1 MKTKNMT
8 TLPTKKS
15 INRSLSWR
23 CGFVLVPLAL
33 VCFGLSPTA
42 KALLPAPSPDGAY
55 PGANTAEG
63 INALHDV
70 NTAVGINNTG
80 VGANALANDT
90 TGYSN
95 VAVGSRALAS
105 NRTGNFNMA
114 IGTE

>member
-1 MKTKNMT
+1 MKT
-8 TLPTKKS
+8 S
-15 INRSLSWR
+15 IPA
-23 CGFVLVPLAL
+23 VLITFAL
-33 VCFGLSPTA
+33 VCVGLSPMA

-70 NTAVGINNTG
+70 NTAVGINNTA
-80 VGANALANDT
+80 VGANALTNDT

-95 VAVGSRALAS
+95 VAVGEAALAN

-114 IGTE
+114 IGTEA